1 MPLETASY
9 INQLD
14 AANPLGSDPIASG
27 DDHIRLVK
35 SAVKAT
41 FPNITG
47 PVTLNQD
54 QINVLPTEV
63 NAVGASVASLSSS
76 TTTAIATK
84 ADKTI
89 TITATGGLTG
99 GGDLTASRT
108 VSIADGGVS
117 AAKIADGSIST
128 IKLVNASVDSS
139 KLANGSV
146 TNEKLVNSVIT
157 PEKLSGGQSG
167 AAPIY
172 GVRAWGYFNSASI
185 LASGNISSITY
196 ASNAYTVNFTTAMP
210 DANYAVTGSYGDD
223 TGDIYVRAF
232 VIISKTA
239 SSFTFAIASGATS
252 SRISVM
258 VVR

>member
-146 TNEKLVNSVIT
+146 T

>member
-35 SAVKAT
+35 ASVKNT

-47 PVTLNQD
+47 PVSLTQA
-54 QINVLPTEV
+54 QINSLPTD
-63 NAVGASVASLSSS
+63 VATVQTNVSALSSS
-76 TTTAIATK
+76 TTAALATK

-89 TITATGGLTG
+89 TISVSGGLTG
-99 GGDLTASRT
+99 GGDLSANRT
-108 VSIADGGVS
+108 VSIADGGIS
-117 AAKIADGSIST
+117 NAKIADGSVSNGKIADGA
-128 IKLVNASVDSS
+128 VNVS
-139 KLANGSV
+139 KLADGNVTTSKIANSSV
-146 TNEKLVNSVIT
+146 T

-167 AAPIY
+167 SAPVY
-172 GVRAWGYFNSASI
+172 GVRAWGFFNNTSI
-185 LASGNISSITY
+185 QAAGNVSSISY
-196 ASNAYTVNFTTAMP
+196 ANNNYTVNFSTAMP

-239 SSFTFAIASGATS
+239 SSFSFAIASGATS
-252 SRISVM
+252 SRISIM